1 MTMNTKKEPPVI
13 YTDRSRIETFQ
24 RCPRKRFWEYS
35 YKLPT
40 MLHAGLQPAK
50 PALELTVGSAV
61 HKGVELLLTWVMDSA
76 DGRSTPDMPYPDQ
89 GLDSA
94 IDAALQDF
102 DTAWQPWL
110 EQSDAFQDSSE
121 SNQLLSYQ
129 LTEARALIEALIAAF
144 YYAPTGLRLLTEN
157 YEILA
162 VEQEI
167 AVPLTDWL
175 VLNSRPDAILRH
187 RRTGQYFP
195 WSLKTAKSWD
205 DRTNQQAE
213 VDNQGI
219 SESISTEYWLR
230 LQSSDPLELPT
241 CSGVLMCYLI
251 KGEKRADDFGV
262 YRTNS
267 PLIRPYFNT
276 GAFDSTD
283 LTQYAPSNKWTCTE
297 EHEWKGA
304 RFNYTVNGKNGCPGG
319 KNHMRGDSWQQV
331 NIWEQGVKV
340 QYWVKELFEQQ
351 PELGEKFVQ
360 VPAPYRREREELED
374 WKAETVAQE
383 ARLMTWSWGNNDGD
397 LVICEENLRQFFPK
411 SRTSCVYP
419 WRCNSYNLCHKGLGA
434 RLLDPSLFATDAD
447 PTQQLELLAES
458 NLVGRLPNHPESE
471 VTNG

>member
-1 MTMNTKKEPPVI
+1 
-13 YTDRSRIETFQ
+13 
-24 RCPRKRFWEYS
+24 
-35 YKLPT
+35 
-40 MLHAGLQPAK
+40 
-50 PALELTVGSAV
+50 
-61 HKGVELLLTWVMDSA
+61 
-76 DGRSTPDMPYPDQ
+76 
-89 GLDSA
+89 
-94 IDAALQDF
+94 
-102 DTAWQPWL
+102 
-110 EQSDAFQDSSE
+110 
-121 SNQLLSYQ
+121 
-129 LTEARALIEALIAAF
+129 
-144 YYAPTGLRLLTEN
+144 
-157 YEILA
+157 
-162 VEQEI
+162 
-167 AVPLTDWL
+167 
-175 VLNSRPDAILRH
+175 
-187 RRTGQYFP
+187 
-195 WSLKTAKSWD
+195 
-205 DRTNQQAE
+205 
-213 VDNQGI
+213 
-219 SESISTEYWLR
+219 
-230 LQSSDPLELPT
+230 
-241 CSGVLMCYLI
+241 MCYLI
-251 KGEKRADDFGV
+251 KGEKRADDFGI

-276 GAFDSTD
+276 GAFDHTD

-304 RFNYTVNGKNGCPGG
+304 RFNYQVNGKNGCPGG

-340 QYWVKELFEQQ
+340 QDWVKELFEQQ

-458 NLVGRLPNHPESE
+458 NLVGRLPNHPEGDDT
-471 VTNG
+471 TNVNS